1 MYFRV
6 GWSNYSFQKFIVR
19 RKCQCWKSFS
29 LIWVKAVERF
39 LKNKEL
45 KKKLNVAK
53 LYPHNFN
60 NRINWQKQ
68 INKELGS
75 KIKLLSRT
83 ASKLEEEN
91 VKFKKGLENVSKD
104 KTKLSRSY
112 SYLKKIVKWAKKTQ
126 ILIKMLLSLKFM
138 SYVTIKLF

>member
-1 MYFRV
+1 M
-6 GWSNYSFQKFIVR
+6 
-19 RKCQCWKSFS
+19 
-29 LIWVKAVERF
+29 
-39 LKNKEL
+39 
-45 KKKLNVAK
+45 AK

-112 SYLKKIVKWAKKTQ
+112 AYLKNIVK
-126 ILIKMLLSLKFM
+126 
-138 SYVTIKLF
+138 

>member
-1 MYFRV
+1 M
-6 GWSNYSFQKFIVR
+6 
-19 RKCQCWKSFS
+19 
-29 LIWVKAVERF
+29 
-39 LKNKEL
+39 
-45 KKKLNVAK
+45 AK

-68 INKELGS
+68 NNKELGS

>member
-1 MYFRV
+1 M
-6 GWSNYSFQKFIVR
+6 
-19 RKCQCWKSFS
+19 
-29 LIWVKAVERF
+29 
-39 LKNKEL
+39 
-45 KKKLNVAK
+45 AK

-112 SYLKKIVKWAKKTQ
+112 SYLRKIVKWAKKTQ

>member
-1 MYFRV
+1 M
-6 GWSNYSFQKFIVR
+6 
-19 RKCQCWKSFS
+19 
-29 LIWVKAVERF
+29 
-39 LKNKEL
+39 
-45 KKKLNVAK
+45 AK

-91 VKFKKGLENVSKD
+91 VNFKKGLENVSKD

-112 SYLKKIVKWAKKTQ
+112 SYLKKIVK
-126 ILIKMLLSLKFM
+126 
-138 SYVTIKLF
+138 